1 MSSFFKNSNSLTCGI
16 AFAFLGGMLWI
27 IIAANRNTMKDFEST
42 LSPKQLVVME
52 DVKKMRFQIWIK
64 GLFFGFIIAL
74 LAARFLPINLG
85 GQNMNACAVA
95 AIAMGI
101 NYFYYSFASKPL
113 RMIDHLQPGQV
124 SGWSAVSKDMQKKY
138 HIGLILGL
146 VGSFLLTKGLS
157 NYTSVQAG
165 G

>member
-1 MSSFFKNSNSLTCGI
+1 MSSNSKTLTCGI
-16 AFAFLGGMLWI
+16 AFAFLGGMLWL
-27 IIAANRNTMKDFEST
+27 IIAANRSTIKDFEST
-42 LSPKQLVVME
+42 LSPQQLAVME
-52 DVKKMRFQIWIK
+52 DVKKTRFQIWIK

-74 LAARFLPINLG
+74 LSARFLPINLG
-85 GQNMNACAVA
+85 GDNINACAIA

-101 NYFYYSFASKPL
+101 NYFYYIFASKPV
-113 RMIDHLQPGQV
+113 RMIDHLKPGQV
-124 SGWSAVSKDMQKKY
+124 TEWAAVRKEMQNKY

-157 NYTSVQAG
+157 SSSSQIG